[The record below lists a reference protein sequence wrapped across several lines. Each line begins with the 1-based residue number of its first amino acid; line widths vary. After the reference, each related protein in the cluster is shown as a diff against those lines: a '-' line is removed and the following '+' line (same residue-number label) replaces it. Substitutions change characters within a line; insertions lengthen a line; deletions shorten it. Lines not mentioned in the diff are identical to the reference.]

1 MCADKALHVHKYVC
15 LYVHKSPTMSP
26 ICMQWVRKRQ
36 WVMKTPSLSGQ
47 LTSPTDRSQG
57 SLEHTQVRSLVTWP
71 IHCSRH
77 VQASPSTVLDSHT
90 HPIHMHARGGRSHLG
105 HWVRS
110 PHYAG
115 VTTVEPRHI
124 HMGLNWKPLS
134 AVHTTTHTA
143 SAVNHKPYCFCMV
156 RSPHYAG
163 VTTVEPTHTHEP

>member
-1 MCADKALHVHKYVC
+1 MLTQAIIHIEAHTEYRRILCVFHGAHTALDRMTIFHPRCHMCADKALHVHKYVC
-15 LYVHKSPTMSP
+15 MYVHKSPTMSP

-90 HPIHMHARGGRSHLG
+90 HPIHMHVRGGRSHLG

-124 HMGLNWKPLS
+124 H
-134 AVHTTTHTA
+134 THA
-143 SAVNHKPYCFCMV
+143 P
-156 RSPHYAG
+156 
-163 VTTVEPTHTHEP
+163 

>member
-1 MCADKALHVHKYVC
+1 MTIFHPRCHMCADKALHVHKYVC

-57 SLEHTQVRSLVTWP
+57 SLEHTQVGGLVTWP

-90 HPIHMHARGGRSHLG
+90 HPPNTHACQGWKVTSRSLGQEPTLCRGHHCG
-105 HWVRS
+105 
-110 PHYAG
+110 A
-115 VTTVEPRHI
+115 
-124 HMGLNWKPLS
+124 K
-134 AVHTTTHTA
+134 
-143 SAVNHKPYCFCMV
+143 
-156 RSPHYAG
+156 
-163 VTTVEPTHTHEP
+163 THTHTCTLTGSHCLQCIPQAKLLLQ